1 MMGVVFDRNGESGNI
16 FAIMGKARQVMII
29 EGRKQDADH
38 MITRVTHSGSYDEAL
53 EIIAEYVDLIDMT
66 EAEHGQYAH

>member
-1 MMGVVFDRNGESGNI
+1 MGVVFDRNGESGNI
-16 FAIMGKARQVMII
+16 YAIMGNASIALKQ
-29 EGRKQDADH
+29 EGRSMDAKQ
-38 MITRVTHSGSYDEAL
+38 MFTRVIHSGSYDEAL